1 MIEVLANKTGLTKAD
16 CEKVF
21 NATFDLFKDNN
32 KIDAYAI
39 FDADNIVHH
48 DFLAKMNDMINSGY
62 SVAQG
67 FRDTKNI
74 SDNWLTSS
82 YAILYY
88 FQSLFLN

>member
-1 MIEVLANKTGLTKAD
+1 
-16 CEKVF
+16 
-21 NATFDLFKDNN
+21 
-32 KIDAYAI
+32 
-39 FDADNIVHH
+39 
-48 DFLAKMNDMINSGY
+48 MNDMINSGY